1 MKEGINE
8 ICGRLVYATNQIKL
22 NNSFSILAKQ
32 AESAYKAHE
41 DIKTRF
47 GMEFV
52 SELPEHW
59 KNLTGVKIAKLE
71 PNKIILVHP
80 ERVPLIYNI
89 QDGTY
94 KEIKIE
100 V

>member
-8 ICGRLVYATNQIKL
+8 VCGRLVYATNQIKL
-22 NNSFSILAKQ
+22 NNSFNILAKK
-32 AESAYKAHE
+32 AESAYKAHQ

-52 SELPEHW
+52 CELPEHW
-59 KNLTGVKIAKLE
+59 KHLTGVKIARLE
-71 PNKIILVHP
+71 PNKLILAHP
-80 ERVPLIYNI
+80 ERIPMIYDI
-89 QDGTY
+89 QEKTY